1 MANFAIATQILIDGP
16 RNVVSKTTG
25 DVAVASLPTNVT
37 VLDPALLTDMMPGM
51 AGSQLA
57 TLLRIDTI
65 EYSVTDGVILQLTW
79 DATTPIAIA
88 ELYGRGEVCAKDFGG
103 IQNNAGAGVT
113 GKILLS
119 AIASGAASPTQVS
132 FFFTLRCVK
141 FRPQSI
147 GGA

>member
-25 DVAVASLPTNVT
+25 DVAVGALPTNVT
-37 VLDPALLTDMMPGM
+37 ILDPATVTSMMPGM
-51 AGSQLA
+51 PGSFGP
-57 TLLRIDTI
+57 TLFDIREI
-65 EYSVTDGVILQLTW
+65 EYSVTDGIILQLTW

-88 ELYGRGEVCAKDFGG
+88 ELYGRGTICLQDVGG
-103 IQNNAGAGVT
+103 IHNNAGAGVT
-113 GKILLS
+113 GKIMLS

-141 FRPQSI
+141 FRPQAF